1 MADFH
6 EAIRQPQPPKR
17 DIWSLPRILAVQAVR
32 RRYREPRVSYRRL
45 ERVEHFEAVEILVQT
60 DGPFPTRAL
69 APVLYVGDERVD
81 HWERAGKNAYR
92 FFALEPER
100 VRDGAPIAL
109 GWPDDREPRQP
120 ADARLSIERAAE

>member
-17 DIWSLPRILAVQAVR
+17 DIWSLPRILDVQAVR
-32 RRYREPRVSYRRL
+32 RRYRKPRVSYRRL
-45 ERVEHFEAVEILVQT
+45 ERVEHPEAVEILVKT

-69 APVLYVGDERVD
+69 APVLYIGDEPVE
-81 HWERAGKNAYR
+81 HWEMEGKNAYR
-92 FFALEPER
+92 FFAFEPSR

-109 GWPDDREPRQP
+109 GWPNDLRPRQP
-120 ADARLSIERAAE
+120 ANARLSIERAAE